1 MKYSLNAMIITCMV
15 LSTSSAFASH
25 YYLTDVDSFER
36 EKIILLTQNKI
47 QTTEQFLQASITR
60 EQRKQLSEYLDISER
75 DLTDFALSCELMQI
89 QGVGPKVVNLLKSS
103 GINSLMDLSSKN
115 AEKLFDVVISVNKE
129 KKITNKQP
137 TLDLVEYWIEQSKK
151 VPFRVEL

>member
-36 EKIILLTQNKI
+36 EKIILLTLNKI

-103 GINSLMDLSSKN
+103 GINSLMELSSKN